1 MLHILLAW
9 ALRLF
14 SVTTP
19 VVNVEN
25 SGLMRIDQMSYFTTL
40 AFMNSFVK
48 ILVFRVLV
56 FILISPVYHQGV
68 GTNPSCN
75 KLPVALLL
83 QFVGGHVGGDGVV
96 YDHVVQRY
104 VLPRHQLYHL
114 VGSHTT
120 KECCH

>member
-1 MLHILLAW
+1 MD
-9 ALRLF
+9 
-14 SVTTP
+14 
-19 VVNVEN
+19 NVEN

-48 ILVFRVLV
+48 ILVFRILV

-83 QFVGGHVGGDGVV
+83 QLVGGHVGGDGVV
-96 YDHVVQRY
+96 YDHVVQRH
-104 VLPRHQLYHL
+104 VLSSHQLYPL
-114 VGSHTT
+114 VSRHTAE
-120 KECCH
+120 ECCH